1 METQTLEFKG
11 LKRRDNSIY
20 TRSNLAVQVNPKEK
34 KKRNL
39 EILPKEIKKHNISG
53 KLLLSF
59 FYIVCVTLFI
69 GSILMYISLQ
79 GDLSTSVDKIASLQ
93 SQYET
98 LKKNNDAEEAAINN
112 SIDNEEIRKVA
123 IEKLGMHYAS
133 EGQIVTYTE
142 NYANDYVKVLS
153 VIN

>member
-11 LKRRDNSIY
+11 LKRRNNSIY
-20 TRSNLAVQVNPKEK
+20 TNSNLAVQVKPKEK
-34 KKRNL
+34 HKRNL
-39 EILPKEIKKHNISG
+39 EVLPKEVKKFNISG

-59 FYIVCVTLFI
+59 FYILCIGLFI

>member
-1 METQTLEFKG
+1 MEQSLEFKG
-11 LKRRDNSIY
+11 LKRRNTTLY
-20 TRSNLAVQVNPKEK
+20 TNSNLAVKTNPKEK
-34 KKRNL
+34 VKRNL
-39 EILPKEIKKHNISG
+39 DILPKEIKKHNISG
-53 KLLLSF
+53 KLLMSL
-59 FYIVCVTLFI
+59 FYIVCIGLFI

-98 LKKNNDAEEAAINN
+98 LKKNNDAEYAAINN

>member
-1 METQTLEFKG
+1 MSL
-11 LKRRDNSIY
+11 
-20 TRSNLAVQVNPKEK
+20 
-34 KKRNL
+34 
-39 EILPKEIKKHNISG
+39 
-53 KLLLSF
+53 
-59 FYIVCVTLFI
+59 FYIVCIGLFI